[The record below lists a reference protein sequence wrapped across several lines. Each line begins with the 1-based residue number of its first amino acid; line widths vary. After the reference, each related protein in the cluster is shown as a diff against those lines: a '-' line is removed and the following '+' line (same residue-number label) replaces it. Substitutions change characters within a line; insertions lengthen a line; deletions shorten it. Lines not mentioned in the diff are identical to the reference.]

1 MRGPLPRP
9 LPSLIPKNPQ
19 PEPWLELGGSV
30 WGPGGQFRV
39 GCGRAVPCWVR
50 AGGSASA
57 GAGGSVPDAGGR
69 PCVSSSVW
77 GVLRRLS
84 PGRLCFNSPRSQIW
98 FCRGTF
104 SARGCVPQGAG
115 VVGPS
120 GAGVSQFEVKKKKPP
135 PPRPLF
141 FLGPPLGQDIVE

>member
-57 GAGGSVPDAGGR
+57 GGGWFRAGCGRAALCLFVGLGCPASFEPWPSLLQFTKVPNLVLPWDVFRPRLRTSGR
-69 PCVSSSVW
+69 
-77 GVLRRLS
+77 RRCW
-84 PGRLCFNSPRSQIW
+84 PQW
-98 FCRGTF
+98 CRG
-104 SARGCVPQGAG
+104 
-115 VVGPS
+115 
-120 GAGVSQFEVKKKKPP
+120 
-135 PPRPLF
+135 
-141 FLGPPLGQDIVE
+141 